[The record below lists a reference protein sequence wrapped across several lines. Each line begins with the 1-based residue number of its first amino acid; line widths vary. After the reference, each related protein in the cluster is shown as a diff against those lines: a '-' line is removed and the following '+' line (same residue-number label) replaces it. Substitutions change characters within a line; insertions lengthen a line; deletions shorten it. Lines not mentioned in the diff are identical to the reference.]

1 MTDVHTSLTIAAP
14 PERVW
19 AVLTDFAAYP
29 RWTNIISRA
38 RAELREGAT
47 IRFRIKIE
55 AAPELGF
62 AARIVR
68 CQPGRELTWRGGA
81 PSSPTTQTFA
91 KPPAP
96 RASKATHRESGDQ
109 LKVVAPP
116 NGGSPTS
123 ACASRRSP
131 LPSMP
136 TTRTSPPSRWY
147 ATKRPSG
154 ETRAP

>member
-81 PSSPTTQTFA
+81 PLVPALAWGEHFFRLSPDGDGTRLTHGEQFGGLLALLLRGTAHARVTRTYDAFNLALKARAEALHAPSPT
-91 KPPAP
+91 P
-96 RASKATHRESGDQ
+96 
-109 LKVVAPP
+109 
-116 NGGSPTS
+116 
-123 ACASRRSP
+123 
-131 LPSMP
+131 
-136 TTRTSPPSRWY
+136 
-147 ATKRPSG
+147 
-154 ETRAP
+154 